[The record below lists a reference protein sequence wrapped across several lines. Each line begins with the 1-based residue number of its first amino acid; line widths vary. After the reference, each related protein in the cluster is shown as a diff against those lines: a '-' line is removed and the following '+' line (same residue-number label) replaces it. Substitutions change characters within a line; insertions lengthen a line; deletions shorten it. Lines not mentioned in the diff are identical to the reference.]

1 MSPHLDFFFVL
12 FFCLLFIFIKQFS
25 KCRTLKAVIILQFL
39 EVFQMIETGYTQYI
53 AIVVFDVDKN
63 NGRLIDCH
71 GRAQV
76 DRVSEEFLE

>member
-1 MSPHLDFFFVL
+1 
-12 FFCLLFIFIKQFS
+12 
-25 KCRTLKAVIILQFL
+25 
-39 EVFQMIETGYTQYI
+39 MIETGYTQYI